1 MSSALCDLDITAV
14 EEFEDS
20 WRVFFRSPKARDRAA
35 GVLADSFRP
44 GGLITRPLDVVDENW
59 AERCQAS
66 LGRIR
71 VGPFVIAPPW
81 DLPPPMDVGASV
93 VVLIEPSMGFGTGHH
108 ATTRLCL
115 RALASL
121 DLAGRSF
128 LDLGTGSGILAIAAC
143 LRGAGPIVAV
153 DTDPDAIDSAR
164 RNLALNGVAGSVR
177 LVTDDFRASRSMR
190 AATVAANLTGG
201 VLIRDCEKIVRTVE
215 AGGLLVASGFQ
226 QEEAGPVRASLAPYG
241 PVVSADEE
249 DGWCAVTVRIA
260 TAGG

>member
-1 MSSALCDLDITAV
+1 MSSALCDLDVTAV
-14 EEFEDS
+14 QEFEDS
-20 WRVFFRSPKARDRAA
+20 WRVFFRSPEARDRAA
-35 GVLADSFRP
+35 GVLADAFRP
-44 GGLITRPLDVVDENW
+44 GRLITRPLDVADENW

-81 DLPPPMDVGASV
+81 DLPPPTEVGTGV

-115 RALASL
+115 RAMASL

-143 LRGAGPIVAV
+143 LRGAGPVVAV
-153 DTDPDAIDSAR
+153 DTDADAVESAR
-164 RNLALNGVAGSVR
+164 RNLSLNGIAGAVR
-177 LVTDDFRASRSMR
+177 LVADDFRHNRSIR

-201 VLIRDCEKIVRTVE
+201 VLIRDCEAIVRTVE

-226 QEEAGPVRASLAPYG
+226 RDEAGSVHASLAPYG